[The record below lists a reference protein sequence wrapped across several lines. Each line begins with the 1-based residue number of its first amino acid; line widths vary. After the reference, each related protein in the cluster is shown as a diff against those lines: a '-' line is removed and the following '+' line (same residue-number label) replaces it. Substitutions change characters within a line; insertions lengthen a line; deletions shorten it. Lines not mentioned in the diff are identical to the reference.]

1 MVPDVAESMTCRQL
15 PDQFH
20 LRSGDESG
28 DQSEHAIESLHRTAL
43 DAQRDCAEAEQDARR
58 VDVRAGAQHPPGS
71 GIGDD
76 ENGFAHHRTRDGR
89 WPDRVAWIGRASN
102 AGADRRTNHVAD
114 ERHQDASDAIP
125 IAVCQCDAQQRQ
137 VPRHRVGEHV
147 AAARYPIAS
156 VAAAIT

>member
-58 VDVRAGAQHPPGS
+58 VDVRAGAQHPPGC

-76 ENGFAHHRTRDGR
+76 ENGFAHHRVMAGGQTGS
-89 WPDRVAWIGRASN
+89 PGLGVRAMR
-102 AGADRRTNHVAD
+102 A
-114 ERHQDASDAIP
+114 P
-125 IAVCQCDAQQRQ
+125 IAAPTMWQMSDTKTRPTRSPSRCANAMPNSAKCPVIALVNTSPRRDIRSRRWRQ
-137 VPRHRVGEHV
+137 P
-147 AAARYPIAS
+147 
-156 VAAAIT
+156 